1 MKRTLSF
8 LLTLLMLVTSLP
20 MNALVALA
28 EGIVAEEAAEV
39 EIPLGNFAIGGVGQ
53 SALTAS
59 EVLLSQKTL
68 ITVPYTGATLL
79 LKVNDGYQVRV
90 HSGNNYGRIDQV
102 SDWFGSD
109 GLDAPYEY
117 QLPASSIY
125 MRVSLQRADGGKIT
139 AEELTAAG
147 LSVSYRTSADILK
160 DNAETARI
168 LQNTDLPVLIH
179 LSDIHGDVIRAER
192 AATFAEHVKADAM
205 LVSGDLT
212 AYRPA
217 DWGTALLEAF
227 HKHPGVNVLYGTGNH
242 DSSGINAA
250 SYEESVFN
258 AYYKD
263 SSLNTD
269 GKTYYFRDLSTE
281 KLRIIS
287 VNQQEGATT
296 TTSGGT
302 RYSQAQVDWLIET
315 LQSTPA
321 GYGVVLMYH
330 SPETTI
336 ASAAEASYPEFFQ
349 VGNRYDNPTNSYSA
363 YTGTFLM
370 DLVDAFMM
378 REKFTWNY
386 SEKNAASPVTVSAD
400 FTKVANGVEFIA
412 HVTGHV
418 HADTITYLPGTAC
431 KQLLLGVTCTTSMYG
446 EAGGYYGLADY
457 SDLNRAGD
465 TASQDA
471 FNAYVIDRESK
482 TVRILRVGAKETVSG
497 EIRDDMTI
505 PYSIPFEEGD
515 YPFDTEG
522 LIKLDLSDVE
532 WVNYGIQPHGIEPTY
547 LPNVRW
553 SPKMIFDV
561 PYEGV
566 TFYIK
571 INAPYEMGIR
581 SGATDTS
588 MNTNYYWLNN
598 KVLSSGSNN
607 RGYIYTIPS
616 GHTKFIFSLAN
627 VHRDGSGNT
636 TALANKNLINALELN
651 AAGLEIW
658 YKPCSH
664 AYENDICTICGAK
677 ASLSLSYDD
686 RYDVAGKEVEII
698 DAGKPTSYQ
707 VGYGVAEGTLDTAVV
722 TLDGD
727 KLIATGIGTAK
738 VKIDGVTYTV
748 TVKAAPISLLLLA
761 GQSNMQGIDGN
772 GSQSIVCPD
781 GMVYAT
787 YADRYQKT
795 VEDVTVFAPSAL
807 AGQYRTLN
815 AKGGTEGLANYPVYM
830 LTEAGNGREGMD
842 SGIAYEWAKQTGE
855 KVWVIN
861 LGYGGSSITQWQ
873 TGGVHYEACADLLE
887 ACYDTLRKEI
897 AAGHFT
903 LSHTGYFWC
912 QGCADET
919 QTAAWYV
926 DQYKTMH
933 ETFKSDF
940 AFDENTTFEFGG
952 IIPIRAGHSWM
963 GSYRGGVYETETTV
977 PYYQSFKDLRFNGP
991 RVAQYWMGNNPALTD
1006 IWNVCTIQEG
1016 WATLPDGTD
1025 GVKASFLARY
1035 ENGKVDYTTQVQQS
1049 ESWYTPK
1056 TPADV
1061 HDNIHYNQI
1070 GYNEIGREAA
1080 RNALILLKEIDAP
1093 EVEAKVTFMT
1103 WDGFTPADTITSAT
1117 VGSSSTLVVPMVS
1130 PVWKSKEVTY
1140 TVSDGMK
1147 YDYYDLLANTADT
1160 NGTLEAVGAKGT
1172 VKAVAR
1178 KLTAF
1183 HWVFDGEKLVSVTT
1197 DNATE
1202 NPLNLKE
1209 GSITDGQFSKV
1220 RYQAEQAVALLH
1232 DKAWVLETELDNF
1245 TGTSGVMLLGS
1256 GQTSTD
1262 GQPFLYFR
1270 PVDSF
1275 VGIGYYDGTQ
1285 YHNHGISL
1293 KTHGISLSDGPHTYR
1308 LENRIAKDG
1317 TNMVYLS
1324 VDGKEIG
1331 SLTNLFLNSTFNKEG
1346 EMWLCGKDLSMPY
1359 LGTTNAPI
1367 SGCTVR
1373 SLRVWEDA
1381 SLPLSYDDRY
1391 DVAGKEVE
1399 IIDAGVPTSY
1409 QVGYGVAEGTLD
1421 TAVVTLDGD
1430 KLIATGIGTAKVKID
1445 GVTYTVTVKAAPISL
1460 LLLIGQSNMRGSEG
1474 NAAQSIVCPDGMVY
1488 STYGDDRGESNPA
1501 MTVNNATSFAPSAL
1515 TGPGSLL
1522 NVNGNTDCLGGYP
1535 LNSLTADGAGRMGP
1549 DSGFA
1554 YEWVKQTGEK
1564 VWVVNAAHG
1573 GTSIT
1578 TWQKGK
1584 ANYEEALLLFGACQ
1598 ETLRKE
1604 IAAGHYTLSHMGYFW
1619 CQGCSDRTQTAEWYV
1634 EKYLAMHEN
1643 LKKDLAF
1650 DEDTTFEFGGII
1662 PVRVGSTAACYRD
1675 GVQTATNSYAYHESF
1690 VDLRMNGPRVAQYWM
1705 INNPALSD
1713 IWGVCN
1719 IGDDWVWMP
1728 DGTNGVEAYFNA
1740 HYENGRVDYT
1750 TQVAQKDSWYTPTTP
1765 KAVHDSIH
1773 YNQIGYNEIGRESVR
1788 NALILLGVLDAPEVE
1803 PTVEFV
1809 SWDGFTPVESI
1820 NANTAPGSETLVV
1833 PLVSPVWKSK
1843 EVTYALSDSLTWE
1856 YYDLLAVSDTQSG
1869 TLSSPYTNQTVTV
1882 SGHAWSAWET
1892 VFKPTPEGA
1901 GQEKRVC
1908 ADCGLIQTRVLKGVW
1923 QLYDLASHM
1932 QTMPEAYCKDT
1943 NLWAVLEHDPYYFA
1957 SGTKWSIYSSGEVPS
1972 VTIPVE
1978 PGDKI
1983 FATSFGKA
1991 VENGHAT
1998 SNGIRVT
2005 FFGEYGVVKTM
2016 DPAGTYKEFSAN
2028 GGYLIAPE
2036 GAIAINVAMWNGSD
2050 DNELY
2055 VLNRDHVY
2063 ENGTCAGCGDAAW
2076 DTDDDG
2082 ILEILA
2088 IGNSFSVDA
2097 MEYLWQIADDLGVEK
2112 IVLGNLYIGG
2122 CSLETHAAN
2131 AKDDLGKYTYYHND
2145 NGTWTTTASAKIS
2158 TALAE
2163 RDWDFI
2169 TLQQWSATSGVESS
2183 YNEDLTYLIDYV
2195 KERSEAKLGWHM
2207 TWAYQQDS
2215 THKEFPRYNN
2225 DQMTMYNAIV
2235 AAAQNKILP
2244 NGDLAFVIPAGTA
2257 VQNSRTSLLGDTT
2270 TRDGYHMSKDYGR
2283 YLLGLM
2289 WFKELTG
2296 LPIDGITYAPSGVDS
2311 LEMSIAIES
2320 VNNAYKTPLSVT
2332 NSSFTGEVPTEG
2344 YVELKTELYQGA
2356 FWHSTFAEGYNVL
2369 QADKSNSHQ
2378 FFATPRLTK
2387 EDLPI
2392 GSIIILE
2399 NGWKYRPEGWVTDT
2413 LQTTRENATTQ
2424 AFIMVTEEWWKEYTL
2439 RGFNVS
2445 LVSGDSVMDLTEEE
2459 LRAAFRIFVPQDKH
2473 VHKYVN
2479 LKCTLCGESHPAAE
2493 TFDGKVISILSA
2505 STSTF
2510 EGYTPVA
2517 DGFNL
2522 DHRDRYP
2529 QDNLLTHVNDTWW
2542 MQTIHQLNAKLGIN
2556 DSWAGSQVLNTL
2568 DANSG
2573 DLGPDAAMASITRI
2587 KNLGANGTPDVILF
2601 FGGGNDMGR
2610 GVALGS
2616 FDPATAPTEV
2626 DLTATKWESFADA
2639 YVAAIMRLQYFY
2651 PEAKILAMTTYPMPS
2666 YVTQAKLD
2674 QYGPVV
2680 QAICEHYGVEYLSL
2694 QDCGVTFEMLPDNIH
2709 PNAEGMDYITAAVVE
2724 KLTDTFVLPAG
2735 ETVVHTVTHNLSQ
2748 AKASLGYYKGISAGK
2763 SFEETLTGEDLAVT
2777 VTMGGVD
2784 ITETAY
2790 KNGVISIPAV
2800 TGDLVIT
2807 AKGKFTADGHLQQLP
2822 EVYCPATNLWQTLT
2836 PENIYYTVDGWGN
2849 TSAGT
2854 TWSITF
2860 PVKEGDRIWATSLG
2874 AYPDNGSSANGVRI
2888 TWFDENGVLQ
2898 TLSRDVVYAEFAK
2911 NGYVTA
2917 PAGAVALNVPMT
2929 GNQAHYAVYI
2939 LSAEHKYQNS
2949 ICTVCGE
2956 KEPLIPVGWSPV
2968 PLSTEKNSD
2977 HLAYKLENGVL
2988 IFHDFGESS
2997 MEDYG
3002 RLPDY
3007 TNSDDQLSRYSITE
3021 WYQSRAD
3028 IHAVRFDET
3037 ISYVGQY
3044 TLTNMDKVSEFRID
3058 NPTATVAVH
3067 AVLFSTTDRKEPLE
3081 IYAASTLNTTESWIR
3096 GNGNR
3101 KISAAVSKVTMFYTD
3116 LAHLAPALSELESA
3130 LQNAEAASPS
3140 LLYEALAL
3148 VKDIPQN
3155 NYNLS
3160 DYTPAIPGAEST
3172 LAFLWDL
3179 TSGSCGESVTYRITA
3194 GKEKGTFKLSL
3205 KGDGSMTAYAKQ
3217 SDVPW
3222 NVVMDAITNV
3232 TIEDG
3237 VNGFCDLALPKTATY
3252 RMHLNSPAY
3261 AYAAEKGLTI
3271 RLETLRI
3278 LCIGNSHTV
3287 DYSEFLPSILKD
3299 LQNAGLETDFV
3310 ISKATIGSIG
3320 LYSGRNSNIN
3330 ATHRSHLEAL
3340 QNSAGAYKSL
3350 KNNRY
3355 DLIIIQDYM
3364 ESVVDDP
3371 QTFAAG
3377 LATFIQAVR
3386 TVSEGQGTPEIAWF
3400 TDWVDIRSTGG
3411 DSALYDGNGNKIYL
3425 EVLSREQVYE
3435 KSLANIAYV
3444 EKAIAAGTP
3453 NMPDFVIHASTIKQN
3468 AMSSYLGASKLY
3480 DKNAYC
3486 LLERDTTHLTYELGR
3501 YLMGAGVLSELIN
3514 HYSHVL
3520 DIDGGSLNVGNAL
3533 TVENGP
3539 AATGTGSQ
3547 YTGAVNEEILSII
3560 REAISSPLQFKP
3572 SVYTQDP
3579 VDKFLQS
3586 VEEMEWNPTDEPE
3599 KEAALQ
3605 LLKDRIQASFGSMVE
3620 SYTVE
3625 MVSYASPYDF
3635 TFSIHV
3641 THGYTIRKEN
3651 FTIHICRYTA
3661 TVTKPT
3667 CTEKGYTTYT
3677 CSCGDSYVADE
3688 TAATGHSYGEWHT
3701 VKEPTCTT
3709 NGEQR
3714 RNCTNCDQFE
3724 TKSIPATGHSYTATV
3739 TKPTCTAEGY
3749 TTYTCHCGDSYVS
3762 DKTPATGH
3770 SFGEWETVKDATC
3783 TADGEQRRDC
3793 ANCDH
3798 YETKAIAATG
3808 HSYKAVVTKPTCTTE
3823 GYTTYTCHC
3832 GDSYVA
3838 DKIPATGHTYGDWE
3852 TVKEA
3857 TCISNGEQRRDCANC
3872 DHFETKVIAATG
3884 HSYKAVVTKPTCT
3897 TEGYTT
3903 YTCHCGDSYVADR
3916 TPAVGHSF
3924 GQWYTVKEATCTS
3937 NGEQRRDCA
3946 NCDAYETKVIAATGH
3961 SYKAV
3966 VTKPTCTTEGYTTYT
3981 CHCGD
3986 SYIADKVP
3994 ALGHSFGNWETT
4006 KEATCTANGEQRRDC
4021 RNCDHFET
4029 KVIAAT
4035 GHNYQAT
4042 ITKPTCTEGGYTT
4055 YTCHCGDSYVA
4066 DKVPATGHSFGEW
4079 TTTKEAT
4086 CTANGEQRREC
4097 KNCDH
4102 FETKTIAATG
4112 HSYQATVTKPTCTA
4126 EGFTTYTCHCGDSY
4140 VADRTPATG
4149 HTFGQWYT
4157 VKEATCTATGEQRRD
4172 CANCDRFETK
4182 AIAATGHSYT
4192 SVVTKPTC
4200 TAEGFTTYTCHCG
4213 DSYVADR
4220 TPATGHSFGQWYTTK
4235 EATCTADGTSRR
4247 DCANCDAY
4255 ETKTIAATGHDY
4267 GAWYTVK
4274 EAACTENGLEQRDCK
4289 NCNHFETNLLPAT
4302 GHSYT
4307 SVVTKPTCTEGGYTT
4322 YTCHCGDSYVADRTP
4337 ATGHSF
4343 GQWYTVEEAT
4353 CTADGTSRRNCANCD
4368 AYETK
4373 TIAATGHDYGAWYTV
4388 KEAACT
4394 ENGLEQRDCKNCNHF
4409 ETNLLPAT
4417 GHSYT
4422 SVVTKPT
4429 CTEGGFTTYTCKCG
4443 ASYVAN
4449 RTPATGHS
4457 YTAVVTK
4464 PTCTTEGFTTYTC
4477 HCGDSYVANKTPAT
4491 GHSFG
4496 QWYTTKEATCTEN
4509 GTERRDCKACD
4520 VYETKVV
4527 EAIGHSY
4534 QATVTKPTCTED
4546 GYTTY
4551 TCKCGDSYV
4560 ADRTPATGHSYGEWE
4575 TVKEATCLTEGSQ
4588 RRDCLHCNSFEV
4600 QILPATGHI
4609 YGDWYAVKE
4618 SACTENGLERRDCK
4632 NCNHFETQIVPA
4644 TGHVY
4649 EGVTTKPTCTT
4660 EGFTTYTCKCGA
4672 SYVAGRTPATG
4683 HSYTAVVTK
4692 PTCTTG
4698 GYTTYTCHCGDSYVA
4713 GHTDPTGHTWD
4724 DGVVT
4729 VEPTEET
4736 TGTKIFTCTLCGE
4749 INTVT
4754 LPTLEHIHSYE
4765 GVVTQP
4771 TCTEEGYTTYTCR
4784 CGDSYVADRTPA
4796 LGHSYESVLT
4806 QPTCT
4811 EKGYYTYTCTVCGD
4825 YYVGNYIPA
4834 TGHAWD
4840 DGVVTVEPTEETT
4853 GTKIFTC
4860 TICGEINTVTLPAL
4874 EHIHSYEGVVTQP
4887 TCTEEGFTTY
4897 TCRCGDSYVADRT
4910 PATGHSYN
4918 AVVTEPTCTE
4928 QGYTTYTCHCGDSYV
4943 DNYADPAG
4951 HTWGEWQD
4959 VAPGKEERSCTAC
4972 GETESRDKLP
4982 DYDVDGN
4989 GTIDQA
4995 DVKLL
5000 MSVLVGNTQTEM
5012 LYDFDF
5018 DGTLTIYDCVL
5029 LTQQIA

>member
-1 MKRTLSF
+1 MDSFRGKTVSILSHSASTYDGVSNNTADNSTIGKNDVYYTEGRHGVYREDTWWQQVIDVLDMR
-8 LLTLLMLVTSLP
+8 LLVNNSWSGSCVLQPRKGEAS
-20 MNALVALA
+20 VAYKDRAVNLHNDHT
-28 EGIVAEEAAEV
+28 GEEPDIIWV
-39 EIPLGNFAIGGVGQ
+39 YIGG
-53 SALTAS
+53 
-59 EVLLSQKTL
+59 
-68 ITVPYTGATLL
+68 
-79 LKVNDGYQVRV
+79 ND
-90 HSGNNYGRIDQV
+90 
-102 SDWFGSD
+102 F
-109 GLDAPYEY
+109 
-117 QLPASSIY
+117 
-125 MRVSLQRADGGKIT
+125 
-139 AEELTAAG
+139 
-147 LSVSYRTSADILK
+147 
-160 DNAETARI
+160 
-168 LQNTDLPVLIH
+168 
-179 LSDIHGDVIRAER
+179 
-192 AATFAEHVKADAM
+192 
-205 LVSGDLT
+205 
-212 AYRPA
+212 
-217 DWGTALLEAF
+217 
-227 HKHPGVNVLYGTGNH
+227 
-242 DSSGINAA
+242 
-250 SYEESVFN
+250 

-263 SSLNTD
+263 TYGKAADVDYDALIKANGDGSYTYAEPTTTCEAYAITLHKAATRYPEAEIYCITSTARREVDYTGDSYPDAGQPTEYSAQLWEVAAHFGYPVVDLEKAIPKDVEIFDSLMGDKRAHPNAEGMDRISEELLSVMLGREVTLQEVTGEYDGVTTDHPAAAAITGEAYKATLTPEPGYSNLSVTVTMGGEDITQTAYADGKITVSKVTGDLVITAKADRTPLHFRWEMEGSSLRSLGD
-269 GKTYYFRDLSTE
+269 E
-281 KLRIIS
+281 
-287 VNQQEGATT
+287 
-296 TTSGGT
+296 
-302 RYSQAQVDWLIET
+302 
-315 LQSTPA
+315 
-321 GYGVVLMYH
+321 
-330 SPETTI
+330 
-336 ASAAEASYPEFFQ
+336 
-349 VGNRYDNPTNSYSA
+349 
-363 YTGTFLM
+363 
-370 DLVDAFMM
+370 
-378 REKFTWNY
+378 
-386 SEKNAASPVTVSAD
+386 NA
-400 FTKVANGVEFIA
+400 
-412 HVTGHV
+412 
-418 HADTITYLPGTAC
+418 L
-431 KQLLLGVTCTTSMYG
+431 
-446 EAGGYYGLADY
+446 
-457 SDLNRAGD
+457 
-465 TASQDA
+465 
-471 FNAYVIDRESK
+471 
-482 TVRILRVGAKETVSG
+482 
-497 EIRDDMTI
+497 
-505 PYSIPFEEGD
+505 
-515 YPFDTEG
+515 
-522 LIKLDLSDVE
+522 
-532 WVNYGIQPHGIEPTY
+532 
-547 LPNVRW
+547 
-553 SPKMIFDV
+553 
-561 PYEGV
+561 
-566 TFYIK
+566 
-571 INAPYEMGIR
+571 
-581 SGATDTS
+581 
-588 MNTNYYWLNN
+588 
-598 KVLSSGSNN
+598 
-607 RGYIYTIPS
+607 
-616 GHTKFIFSLAN
+616 
-627 VHRDGSGNT
+627 
-636 TALANKNLINALELN
+636 TALAGTVTDGVITGGRYQAAIPMVLKHDRPWVLEWKCGGDWRGAILTSAPITATVGKYYLSRTKGGQLCFGAWSGSQYDNYGVDLSALDAGTHTFRLENRIAADGSNMIYLSLDGGEALPMNNYFVGSKAQNTTSNWVSGKDFSFGYLGTDSAPLN
-651 AAGLEIW
+651 DCKLE
-658 YKPCSH
+658 YLLVC
-664 AYENDICTICGAK
+664 EDT
-677 ASLSLSYDD
+677 SLSLSYDD
-686 RYDVAGKEVEII
+686 RYDVSGKEVEII
-698 DAGKPTSYQ
+698 DSGKPTSYQ

-727 KLIATGIGTAK
+727 KLIATGIGAAK

-748 TVKAAPISLLLLA
+748 TVKAAPISLLLLI
-761 GQSNMQGIDGN
+761 GQSNAEGMVGVAN
-772 GSQSIVCPD
+772 QSIACEN
-781 GMVYAT
+781 GQVYST
-787 YADRYQKT
+787 YAKANGLVGDAGLT
-795 VEDVTVFAPSAL
+795 VENARNYVPSAL
-807 AGQYRTLN
+807 T
-815 AKGGTEGLANYPVYM
+815 GTYSTVNINGNNTKLGEYPVNS
-830 LTEAGNGREGMD
+830 LTEAGNGKYGMD
-842 SGIAYEWAKQTGE
+842 SGLAYEWVKQTGE

-861 LGYGGSSITQWQ
+861 AAHGASSISSWQ
-873 TGGVHYEACADLLE
+873 KGQSNFEEAVALFSACEEVLL
-887 ACYDTLRKEI
+887 KEI
-897 AAGHFT
+897 AAGHYTF
-903 LSHTGYFWC
+903 SRMGYYWC

-919 QTAAWYV
+919 RTAEWYV
-926 DQYKTMH
+926 ERYTAMH
-933 ETFKSDF
+933 DALKEAL
-940 AFDENTTFEFGG
+940 AFDATINESTDKVTFEFGN
-952 IIPIRAGHSWM
+952 IILVMAGHENAV
-963 GSYRGGVYETETTV
+963 GYRHGTYEDSSEAFFAT
-977 PYYQSFKDLRFNGP
+977 FKELEMRGP
-991 RVAQYWMGNNPALTD
+991 RVAQIWMANNPELED
-1006 IWNVCTIQEG
+1006 IHIVSTIAQD
-1016 WATLPDGTD
+1016 WVTMPDGSD
-1025 GVKASFLARY
+1025 GVAEYFAAHY
-1035 ENGKVDYTTQVQQS
+1035 ENGTIDYPTQTKQGDA
-1049 ESWYTPK
+1049 WYKPTA
-1056 TPADV
+1056 PAEV
-1061 HDNIHYNQI
+1061 KNSIHYYQK
-1070 GYNEIGREAA
+1070 GYNEVGREAA
-1080 RNALILLKEIDAP
+1080 RNTMYILGLKEKPDVQTR
-1093 EVEAKVTFMT
+1093 VEFVDWTGYKSVTQ
-1103 WDGFTPADTITSAT
+1103 IK
-1117 VGSSSTLVVPMVS
+1117 SSNVANSETLVVPVVYPCYES
-1130 PVWKSKEVTY
+1130 KSVTY
-1140 TVSDGMK
+1140 TLS
-1147 YDYYDLLANTADT
+1147 
-1160 NGTLEAVGAKGT
+1160 E
-1172 VKAVAR
+1172 
-1178 KLTAF
+1178 
-1183 HWVFDGEKLVSVTT
+1183 
-1197 DNATE
+1197 
-1202 NPLNLKE
+1202 
-1209 GSITDGQFSKV
+1209 
-1220 RYQAEQAVALLH
+1220 
-1232 DKAWVLETELDNF
+1232 
-1245 TGTSGVMLLGS
+1245 
-1256 GQTSTD
+1256 
-1262 GQPFLYFR
+1262 
-1270 PVDSF
+1270 
-1275 VGIGYYDGTQ
+1275 GTQ
-1285 YHNHGISL
+1285 YHYYDLTVSGFRGGTLSASVGGKTVSVAGKESYNSYRFEL
-1293 KTHGISLSDGPHTYR
+1293 KDNELVSVSGAGFTENTLKQAVSTQQVYKLAENIILQHDKEWRVDFYAEDSTRFMALSTAASSVAGQFYIFKSQSGTGVLSVGEYKDGKYQNYGVLQSQVKIDWTKPHVYSFRNAVT
-1308 LENRIAKDG
+1308 EDG
-1317 TNMVYLS
+1317 TNTIGIYIDDVWVSSTTTLIIDGAIQNQNNRYLS
-1324 VDGKEIG
+1324 
-1331 SLTNLFLNSTFNKEG
+1331 
-1346 EMWLCGKDLSMPY
+1346 GKDFVFPYIGASGFALGNNQILWMEIHENTSLS
-1359 LGTTNAPI
+1359 
-1367 SGCTVR
+1367 
-1373 SLRVWEDA
+1373 
-1381 SLPLSYDDRY
+1381 LSYDDRY
-1391 DVAGKEVE
+1391 DVTGKEVE

-1421 TAVVTLDGD
+1421 TAVITLNGN

-1474 NAAQSIVCPDGMVY
+1474 DPNQSIVCPDGMVY
-1488 STYGDDRGESNPA
+1488 STYGDDRGASNTA

-1535 LNSLTADGAGRMGP
+1535 LNSLTAEGAGRMGP

-1619 CQGCSDRTQTAEWYV
+1619 CQGCSDRTQTAKWYV

-1750 TQVAQKDSWYTPTTP
+1750 TQVAQKESWYTPTTP

-1788 NALILLGVLDAPEVE
+1788 NALILLGVLEAPETE

-1820 NANTAPGSETLVV
+1820 DANTTPGSETLVV
-1833 PLVSPVWKSK
+1833 PLVSPIWRSK
-1843 EVTYALSDSLTWE
+1843 EVTYSLSDSLTWE

-1908 ADCGLIQTRVLKGVW
+1908 TDCGIVQTRVLKGVW

-1932 QTMPEAYCKDT
+1932 QTMPEEYCKDT

-1957 SGTKWSIYSSGEVPS
+1957 SGTRWSIYSSGEVPS

-2063 ENGTCAGCGDAAW
+2063 ENGACAGCGCTPSLLEGHLQQLPENLCKKTNLWTALTPENIYYTVDGWGLFSNAPDVHSVTFPVKEGERVWASSFGNLPENGNGTRITWFDENGVLETVARDVVYAEFTKNGYITVPAGAITLNVPMPSADQKYAIYLLDRDHVYQNGTCAGCGKQ
-2076 DTDDDG
+2076 
-2082 ILEILA
+2082 EP
-2088 IGNSFSVDA
+2088 
-2097 MEYLWQIADDLGVEK
+2097 K
-2112 IVLGNLYIGG
+2112 P
-2122 CSLETHAAN
+2122 
-2131 AKDDLGKYTYYHND
+2131 
-2145 NGTWTTTASAKIS
+2145 
-2158 TALAE
+2158 
-2163 RDWDFI
+2163 
-2169 TLQQWSATSGVESS
+2169 ES
-2183 YNEDLTYLIDYV
+2183 
-2195 KERSEAKLGWHM
+2195 
-2207 TWAYQQDS
+2207 
-2215 THKEFPRYNN
+2215 
-2225 DQMTMYNAIV
+2225 
-2235 AAAQNKILP
+2235 
-2244 NGDLAFVIPAGTA
+2244 
-2257 VQNSRTSLLGDTT
+2257 
-2270 TRDGYHMSKDYGR
+2270 
-2283 YLLGLM
+2283 
-2289 WFKELTG
+2289 
-2296 LPIDGITYAPSGVDS
+2296 
-2311 LEMSIAIES
+2311 
-2320 VNNAYKTPLSVT
+2320 
-2332 NSSFTGEVPTEG
+2332 
-2344 YVELKTELYQGA
+2344 
-2356 FWHSTFAEGYNVL
+2356 
-2369 QADKSNSHQ
+2369 
-2378 FFATPRLTK
+2378 
-2387 EDLPI
+2387 
-2392 GSIIILE
+2392 
-2399 NGWKYRPEGWVTDT
+2399 
-2413 LQTTRENATTQ
+2413 
-2424 AFIMVTEEWWKEYTL
+2424 
-2439 RGFNVS
+2439 
-2445 LVSGDSVMDLTEEE
+2445 
-2459 LRAAFRIFVPQDKH
+2459 
-2473 VHKYVN
+2473 
-2479 LKCTLCGESHPAAE
+2479 
-2493 TFDGKVISILSA
+2493 FDGKVISILSA

-2542 MQTIHQLNAKLGIN
+2542 MQTIQELNAKLGIN
-2556 DSWAGSQVLNTL
+2556 DSWAGSQVLNTQ
-2568 DANSG
+2568 DTNSG

-2587 KNLGANGTPDVILF
+2587 KNLGSNGTPDVILF

-2651 PEAKILAMTTYPMPS
+2651 PEAKILAMTSYPMPS

-2674 QYGPVV
+2674 KYGPVV
-2680 QAICEHYGVEYLSL
+2680 QAICDHYGVEYLSL
-2694 QDCGVTFEMLPDNIH
+2694 QDCGVTFEMLPDDIH

-2735 ETVVHTVTHNLSQ
+2735 ETVVHTVTHSLSQ

-2784 ITETAY
+2784 ITATAY

-2822 EVYCPATNLWQTLT
+2822 EVYCPATNLWQALT
-2836 PENIYYTVDGWGN
+2836 PEKIYYTASGWGN
-2849 TSAGT
+2849 TSAGDS
-2854 TWSITF
+2854 WSITF
-2860 PVKEGDRIWATSLG
+2860 PVKEGDRIWATSFG
-2874 AYPDNGSSANGVRI
+2874 AYPDNGSTANGVRI
-2888 TWFDENGVLQ
+2888 TWFGENGVLQ

-2939 LSAEHKYQNS
+2939 LSAEHSYSNG
-2949 ICTVCGE
+2949 ICTACGE

-2988 IFHDFGESS
+2988 IFHDFGNSS

-3044 TLTNMDKVSEFRID
+3044 TLTNMDKISEIRID

-3096 GNGNR
+3096 GNGYR

-3148 VKDIPQN
+3148 VKDVPQN
-3155 NYNLS
+3155 TYNLS

-3179 TSGSCGESVTYRITA
+3179 TSGFCGESVTYRITA
-3194 GKEKGTFKLSL
+3194 GEEKGTFKLSL
-3205 KGDGSMTAYAKQ
+3205 QGDGSMTAYAKQ

-3222 NVVMDAITNV
+3222 NVVMDAITDV

-3237 VNGFCDLALPKTATY
+3237 VNGFCDLALPGTATY

-3586 VEEMEWNPTDEPE
+3586 VEEMEWNPTGEPE

-3641 THGYTIRKEN
+3641 THGYTIRKES
-3651 FTIHICRYTA
+3651 FTIHICHYTA
-3661 TVTKPT
+3661 TVTPPT

-3677 CSCGDSYVADE
+3677 CECGDSYVAE
-3688 TAATGHSYGEWHT
+3688 EVAATGHSY
-3701 VKEPTCTT
+3701 K
-3709 NGEQR
+3709 
-3714 RNCTNCDQFE
+3714 
-3724 TKSIPATGHSYTATV
+3724 ATV

-3749 TTYTCHCGDSYVS
+3749 TTYTCHCGDSYVA
-3762 DKTPATGH
+3762 DKVPATGH
-3770 SFGEWETVKDATC
+3770 SFSNWETTKEATC
-3783 TADGEQRRDC
+3783 TANGEQRRDC
-3793 ANCDH
+3793 KNCDH
-3798 YETKAIAATG
+3798 YETKVIAATG
-3808 HSYKAVVTKPTCTTE
+3808 HSYTSVVTKPTCTTE

-3838 DKIPATGHTYGDWE
+3838 DKTPATGHTFGEWTTTEEATCTANGEQRRDCKNCDHFETRAIPATGHSYKATVTKPSCTAEGYTTYTCHCGDSYVADKVSATGHSFGAWE

-3857 TCISNGEQRRDCANC
+3857 TCTANGEQRRECKNC

-3884 HSYKAVVTKPTCT
+3884 HSYKATVTKPTCTAEGYTTYTCHCGDSYVADIVPATGHSFGEWTTTKEATCTADGEQRRDCKNCDHYETKIIPATGHGYKATVTKPTCTTEGYTTYTCHCGDTYVADKTPATGHTFGEWTTTKEATCTANGEQRRDCANCDHYETKVIAATGHSYKTTVTAPTCTAEGFTTYTCHCGDSYVADKVPATGHSFGEWTTIKEATCTANGEQRRDCKNCDHFETKAIPATGHSYKATITKPTCT

-3903 YTCHCGDSYVADR
+3903 YTCHCGDSYVANK
-3916 TPAVGHSF
+3916 TPATGHSF
-3924 GQWYTVKEATCTS
+3924 GEWATTKEATCTV

-3946 NCDAYETKVIAATGH
+3946 NCDHFETKTIAATGH
-3961 SYKAV
+3961 SYTSV
-3966 VTKPTCTTEGYTTYT
+3966 VTKPTCTAEGYTTYT

-3986 SYIADKVP
+3986 SYVADKVP
-3994 ALGHSFGNWETT
+3994 AKGHTFGEWTTT

-4021 RNCDHFET
+4021 KNCDHFET
-4029 KVIAAT
+4029 KDIPAT
-4035 GHNYQAT
+4035 GHSYQAKV
-4042 ITKPTCTEGGYTT
+4042 TKPTCTTEGYTT

-4079 TTTKEAT
+4079 ATTKEAT
-4086 CTANGEQRREC
+4086 CTANGEQRRDC

-4102 FETKTIAATG
+4102 FETKVMSATG
-4112 HSYQATVTKPTCTA
+4112 HSYKATVTKSTCTAEGYTTYACHCGDSYVADKTPATGHSFGNWETVKEATCTANGEQRRDCANCDHFETKVMSATGHSYKATVTKPTCTA
-4126 EGFTTYTCHCGDSY
+4126 EGYTTYTCHCGDSYVADKVPALGHTWDGGVVTKEPTEEAEGTKLYTCTACGETKTEVIPALDHVHRYETTVTQPTCTTEGYTTYTCRCGDTYVADKVPALGHNYQATITKPTCTTEGFTTYTCHCGDSY
-4140 VADRTPATG
+4140 VADKVPALG
-4149 HTFGQWYT
+4149 HDYQ
-4157 VKEATCTATGEQRRD
+4157 AT
-4172 CANCDRFETK
+4172 
-4182 AIAATGHSYT
+4182 
-4192 SVVTKPTC
+4192 VTKPTC
-4200 TAEGFTTYTCHCG
+4200 TTEGFTTYTCHCG
-4213 DSYVADR
+4213 NSYVADKTPATGHTWDGGVVTKESTEETEGTKLYTCTACGETRTEVIPTLDHVHRYEVAVTKPTCTTEGYTTYTCRCGDSYVADKV
-4220 TPATGHSFGQWYTTK
+4220 PAL
-4235 EATCTADGTSRR
+4235 
-4247 DCANCDAY
+4247 
-4255 ETKTIAATGHDY
+4255 GHDY
-4267 GAWYTVK
+4267 
-4274 EAACTENGLEQRDCK
+4274 Q
-4289 NCNHFETNLLPAT
+4289 AT
-4302 GHSYT
+4302 
-4307 SVVTKPTCTEGGYTT
+4307 VTKPTCTEGGYTT
-4322 YTCHCGDSYVADRTP
+4322 YTCHCGDSYVADKAP
-4337 ATGHSF
+4337 ATGHTWD
-4343 GQWYTVEEAT
+4343 GGVVAKEPTEEAEGSKLYT
-4353 CTADGTSRRNCANCD
+4353 CTVCG
-4368 AYETK
+4368 ETK
-4373 TIAATGHDYGAWYTV
+4373 TEVIPTLDHVHRYEATI
-4388 KEAACT
+4388 
-4394 ENGLEQRDCKNCNHF
+4394 
-4409 ETNLLPAT
+4409 
-4417 GHSYT
+4417 
-4422 SVVTKPT
+4422 
-4429 CTEGGFTTYTCKCG
+4429 
-4443 ASYVAN
+4443 
-4449 RTPATGHS
+4449 
-4457 YTAVVTK
+4457 TK
-4464 PTCTTEGFTTYTC
+4464 PTCTTEGYTTYTC
-4477 HCGDSYVANKTPAT
+4477 ACGDSYVADKVPAT

-4496 QWYTTKEATCTEN
+4496 EWQTVTEATCIDG
-4509 GTERRDCKACD
+4509 GTERRDCKNCD
-4520 VYETKVV
+4520 HYETKDIP
-4527 EAIGHSY
+4527 ATGHSY
-4534 QATVTKPTCTED
+4534 QATITKPTCTED

-4551 TCKCGDSYV
+4551 TCHCGDTYV
-4560 ADRTPATGHSYGEWE
+4560 AD
-4575 TVKEATCLTEGSQ
+4575 K
-4588 RRDCLHCNSFEV
+4588 
-4600 QILPATGHI
+4600 
-4609 YGDWYAVKE
+4609 
-4618 SACTENGLERRDCK
+4618 
-4632 NCNHFETQIVPA
+4632 VPA
-4644 TGHVY
+4644 TGHDYDSV
-4649 EGVTTKPTCTT
+4649 VTNPTCT
-4660 EGFTTYTCKCGA
+4660 EKG
-4672 SYVAGRTPATG
+4672 YV
-4683 HSYTAVVTK
+4683 
-4692 PTCTTG
+4692 
-4698 GYTTYTCHCGDSYVA
+4698 TYTCHCGD
-4713 GHTDPTGHTWD
+4713 
-4724 DGVVT
+4724 
-4729 VEPTEET
+4729 
-4736 TGTKIFTCTLCGE
+4736 
-4749 INTVT
+4749 N
-4754 LPTLEHIHSYE
+4754 
-4765 GVVTQP
+4765 
-4771 TCTEEGYTTYTCR
+4771 
-4784 CGDSYVADRTPA
+4784 
-4796 LGHSYESVLT
+4796 
-4806 QPTCT
+4806 
-4811 EKGYYTYTCTVCGD
+4811 
-4825 YYVGNYIPA
+4825 YVGNYTPA

-4840 DGVVTVEPTEETT
+4840 GGVVTQEPTEDTT
-4853 GTKIFTC
+4853 GTKVFTC
-4860 TICGEINTVTLPAL
+4860 TTCGEIKEEILPKL
-4874 EHIHSYEGVVTQP
+4874 EHVHR
-4887 TCTEEGFTTY
+4887 Y
-4897 TCRCGDSYVADRT
+4897 T
-4910 PATGHSYN
+4910 
-4918 AVVTEPTCTE
+4918 AVVTDPTCTE

-4943 DNYADPAG
+4943 ADKTPATGHTYGEWTTAKEATCTVNGEQRRECANCDHYETKVIAATGHKHEGVVTEPTCTEKGFTTYKCHCGDTYVDNYVDPTG
-4951 HTWGEWQD
+4951 HAWTEWHD
-4959 VAPGKEERSCTAC
+4959 TTPGKEERSCTAC
-4972 GETESRDKLP
+4972 GKTESRDKTP
-4982 DYDVDGN
+4982 AYDVDGN
-4989 GTIDQA
+4989 GVVDQA
-4995 DVKLL
+4995 DVELL
-5000 MSVLVGNTQTEM
+5000 MSILVGNTETET

-5018 DGTLTIYDCVL
+5018 DGVLTIYDCVL
-5029 LTQQIA
+5029 LMQQLS